1 MMVPFSRHSLRRKLM
16 QVVLATTAFAL
27 LLNASAL
34 LIYEV
39 NVYRQNWVR
48 DLGIQADILGQSSKS
63 ALAFNDAHVAA
74 ENLHMLKL
82 RPDIDMAVIYRADGQ
97 RFASYRRADAAVK
110 LDLTGP
116 PEPGH
121 QFTSREITLVQPVKE
136 EGRTLGYVLLH
147 GSHDLTSR
155 VVDYLL
161 ILAIVMAASLL
172 TALLVSTNLQRTVT
186 EPILEVARLARQIM
200 QDRNFRLRARKA
212 SEDEVGELVDAFN
225 GMLHEVDTQTSALEA
240 SNQHLRVEMGERRR
254 AEEALRDTAR
264 AKDAFLA
271 TLAHELRNPLAP
283 ISTAIE
289 VLHRLDDGLSPH
301 RQSAIAIMRRQL
313 QQLVR
318 LIDDLLDVSRISTGK
333 LLLRTGWV
341 DLLAVLQSAE
351 ETVAPLLHARKHTL
365 TRHIPDEA
373 IFIPGDHVRLAQVFA
388 NLLNNAAKYTAP
400 GGQLSL
406 EVKVQDEVVVVRVR
420 DNGIGIPREM
430 QSAIFELF
438 VQLDQSIERGNSGL
452 GLGLTLTR
460 QLVELHGGS
469 IDVHSEGQGKGA
481 TFTVTLP
488 RRHAASAAP
497 LVPMVDACDVADS
510 PNGPQLNVLVADD
523 NHDFVNSM
531 RTLLE
536 GCGHRV
542 ICAYSGLQAYDL
554 ACMEPPDIALLD
566 IGMPGLNGHELA
578 VRLRSQ
584 GDMNE
589 TVLVAVTGWG
599 QPHDRERAELA
610 GMDCLL
616 VKPVHLAQLQPWLR
630 VAARQRAQRLAQAM
644 QGGSDG
650 EQEET

>member
-1 MMVPFSRHSLRRKLM
+1 MMVPLSRHSLRRKFM
-16 QVVLATTAFAL
+16 QVVMATTAFAL

-34 LIYEV
+34 LIYEI
-39 NVYRQNWVR
+39 NVSRQNWVR
-48 DLGIQADILGQSSKS
+48 DLSVQADILGQSSKS
-63 ALAFNDAHVAA
+63 ALAFNDPRVAS

-82 RPDIDMAVIYRADGQ
+82 RPDIDLAMIYRADGH
-97 RFASYRRADAAVK
+97 RFAIYKRSGSTVD
-110 LDLTGP
+110 LDMTGP
-116 PEPGH
+116 LEPGH
-121 QFTSREITLVQPVKE
+121 RFTSREVTLVQPVKDDE
-136 EGRTLGYVLLH
+136 RTLGYVVLH

-161 ILAIVMAASLL
+161 ILATVMAASLVI
-172 TALLVSTNLQRTVT
+172 ALLVSANLQRTVT
-186 EPILEVARLARQIM
+186 EPVLEVARLARQIM
-200 QDRNFRLRARKA
+200 QDRNFRLRASKV

-225 GMLHEVDTQTSALEA
+225 GMLHEVDSQTSALEA

-289 VLHRLDDGLSPH
+289 ILQRLDDGQSPG
-301 RQSAIAIMRRQL
+301 RQSALAIMRRQL

-333 LLLRTGWV
+333 LLLKTGWV
-341 DLLAVLQSAE
+341 DLLMVLRSAE
-351 ETVAPLLHARKHTL
+351 ETSAPLLHARQHTL
-365 TRHIPDEA
+365 VRRFPEGA
-373 IFIPGDHVRLAQVFA
+373 VFIPGDHVRLAQVFA
-388 NLLNNAAKYTAP
+388 NLLNNAAKYTP
-400 GGQLSL
+400 TGGLITLSVEL
-406 EVKVQDEVVVVRVR
+406 LDEVVEVRVQ
-420 DNGIGIPREM
+420 DNGIGIPWEM

-469 IDVHSEGQGKGA
+469 IEVHSDGANQGA

-488 RRHAASAAP
+488 RQRATLGAP
-497 LVPMVDACDVADS
+497 LAPPEALGELEDS
-510 PNGPQLNVLVADD
+510 APGPQLDVLIADD
-523 NHDFVNSM
+523 NHDFASSM

-536 GCGHRV
+536 ACGHRV
-542 ICAYSGLQAYDL
+542 ICAHSGAQACEL
-554 ACMEPPDIALLD
+554 ACKLCPDIVLLD
-566 IGMPGLNGHELA
+566 IGMPELNGYELA
-578 VRLRSQ
+578 QRLRSHES
-584 GDMNE
+584 MRE

-599 QPHDRERAELA
+599 QPRDHARAEKA

-616 VKPVHLAQLQPWLR
+616 VKPVHLSQLQPWLR
-630 VAARQRAQRLAQAM
+630 LAARQRAKRKV
-644 QGGSDG
+644 
-650 EQEET
+650 